1 MTDNK
6 PMEVLKKQ
14 LMNYLI
20 ERKCAKNNQDNYR
33 YALNGMID
41 YCNRNNDGYYS
52 DEAIAKYVAEKYDI
66 HDYYSFHSCDNHY
79 LSQICR
85 ICKILKDLNENR
97 IPENRYLAKTECLSI
112 SEFANAIDDF
122 HKYYIG
128 FGYSKGCADIYR
140 KYATLFLEHCEN
152 TGLTNINDI
161 YNNIRLYNIIHIYCT
176 RN

>member
-52 DEAIAKYVAEKYDI
+52 DEAIAKYVFRMQKSMICLMRYNTKSSKQHSMKSRRI
-66 HDYYSFHSCDNHY
+66 LSF
-79 LSQICR
+79 LS
-85 ICKILKDLNENR
+85 
-97 IPENRYLAKTECLSI
+97 RYIQLL
-112 SEFANAIDDF
+112 
-122 HKYYIG
+122 
-128 FGYSKGCADIYR
+128 
-140 KYATLFLEHCEN
+140 
-152 TGLTNINDI
+152 
-161 YNNIRLYNIIHIYCT
+161 
-176 RN
+176 

>member
-52 DEAIAKYVAEKYDI
+52 DEAP
-66 HDYYSFHSCDNHY
+66 
-79 LSQICR
+79 L
-85 ICKILKDLNENR
+85 
-97 IPENRYLAKTECLSI
+97 
-112 SEFANAIDDF
+112 
-122 HKYYIG
+122 
-128 FGYSKGCADIYR
+128 
-140 KYATLFLEHCEN
+140 
-152 TGLTNINDI
+152 
-161 YNNIRLYNIIHIYCT
+161 
-176 RN
+176 

>member
-66 HDYYSFHSCDNHY
+66 H
-79 LSQICR
+79 R
-85 ICKILKDLNENR
+85 R
-97 IPENRYLAKTECLSI
+97 P
-112 SEFANAIDDF
+112 
-122 HKYYIG
+122 
-128 FGYSKGCADIYR
+128 
-140 KYATLFLEHCEN
+140 
-152 TGLTNINDI
+152 
-161 YNNIRLYNIIHIYCT
+161 
-176 RN
+176 